1 MRLKSFMK
9 NSDVI
14 AFGDLYDRSVAN
26 EKNQLLDR
34 IAVRDYVIEAE
45 IGAFQ
50 SERGKKQRLRV
61 SVVLE
66 VDLVKSNK
74 HDDVDNIISY
84 DTIIDAINKQLSI
97 ERINLLETFAD
108 QVATDVLSDFRVK
121 RAFVRVE
128 KLDRIPGALG
138 VEIVRSP
145 QSSVRKGNDSPF
157 TLSSIIPDEP
167 LFVFITNEILGG
179 NMVSEWLDRLDKHH
193 RPVVIC
199 VDSVM
204 ELKKLSENKLTQR
217 RIDLLAIEQNAW
229 VLAGKDER
237 CVVVNSRTEIEWA
250 IKNNQ
255 LSIWAPSKIVLD
267 AVHKPMNTNAIELAN
282 WFSKSFSNEKV
293 VVLGEKPFP
302 GFRNIINVSDI

>member
-1 MRLKSFMK
+1 MK

-26 EKNQLLDR
+26 EKNESLDR
-34 IAVRDYVIEAE
+34 IAVRDYLIKAE

-50 SERGKKQRLRV
+50 SERGKKQSLRV

-138 VEIVRSP
+138 VEIVRSA
-145 QSSVRKGNDSPF
+145 QSSIRNGNDGQF
-157 TLSSIIPDEP
+157 ALSSTISDEP
-167 LFVFITNEILGG
+167 LFVFITNEILSGD
-179 NMVSEWLDRLDKHH
+179 MLSDWLDRLEKHP
-193 RPVVIC
+193 RPAVIC
-199 VDSVM
+199 VDTVKDY
-204 ELKKLSENKLTQR
+204 KKLSDNKLTQR
-217 RIDLLAIEQNAW
+217 RIELLAIEQNAW

-250 IKNNQ
+250 IKNKQ

-267 AVHKPMNTNAIELAN
+267 AVQKPMNTNAIELAN
-282 WFSKSFSNEKV
+282 WFSKSFSNEQV
-293 VVLGEKPFP
+293 VIVGEKPFR
-302 GFRNIINVSDI
+302 GFKTINKVSDI

>member
-1 MRLKSFMK
+1 MK

-26 EKNQLLDR
+26 GKSQLLDR
-34 IAVRDYVIEAE
+34 IAVRDYVIKAE

-138 VEIVRSP
+138 VEIVRSQQISVKKDACLCIERRHSGFRVP
-145 QSSVRKGNDSPF
+145 FGSYSLLKTIHLAQGSSYFRFS
-157 TLSSIIPDEP
+157 
-167 LFVFITNEILGG
+167 FVP
-179 NMVSEWLDRLDKHH
+179 R
-193 RPVVIC
+193 
-199 VDSVM
+199 
-204 ELKKLSENKLTQR
+204 
-217 RIDLLAIEQNAW
+217 
-229 VLAGKDER
+229 
-237 CVVVNSRTEIEWA
+237 
-250 IKNNQ
+250 
-255 LSIWAPSKIVLD
+255 APS
-267 AVHKPMNTNAIELAN
+267 N
-282 WFSKSFSNEKV
+282 
-293 VVLGEKPFP
+293 
-302 GFRNIINVSDI
+302 